1 MNAMSDI
8 ILSIRNLKTYFSTD
22 IGDVRAV
29 DDVSL
34 DVPKGKAV
42 ALVGESGSGKSVT
55 ALSIIRLVPEPA
67 GKIVGGEILFQG
79 RDLLTMSTAE
89 MREIRGN
96 DISMIFQEPMT
107 SLNPVFRIGNQIAA
121 AIRLHR
127 GVDWDEARRQTIGLL
142 DRVGI
147 PKPEERIDDFPHQ
160 FSGGMRQRAM
170 IAMALACD
178 PVLLIADEPTT
189 ALDVTIQAQILDL
202 MKKLQVEEH
211 LSVLLIT
218 HDLGIVAQFADSVAI
233 MKDGKIVERGDVR
246 TIYKEPKER
255 YTIDLLSAVPKLDLE
270 PTPVEEE
277 DGTDMV
283 LLKVENLSKYFPVKR
298 GILSRTV
305 GEVRAVDDVSFSI
318 PVGETLSL
326 VGESGSGKTT
336 TGRAILR
343 LIEPTAGS
351 VKFDGIEVTEL
362 ERKELREL
370 RRRIQV
376 IFQDPYGSLNPRMT
390 VYSML
395 AEILK
400 VHNLRPRNQRRD
412 RVYELLST
420 VGLSSDSADRYPNEF
435 SGGQRQRIGIAR
447 ALAVEPDLIVADE
460 AVSALDV
467 TIQAQILRLLED
479 LQDRLGLTYLF
490 ISHDLAVT
498 QNISDY
504 VAVMQNG
511 KIVEQGPTQK
521 IFRHPTHPYTQSLLA
536 AVPIADPDK

>member
-467 TIQAQILRLLED
+467 TIQAQILKLLED

>member
-1 MNAMSDI
+1 
-8 ILSIRNLKTYFSTD
+8 
-22 IGDVRAV
+22 
-29 DDVSL
+29 
-34 DVPKGKAV
+34 
-42 ALVGESGSGKSVT
+42 VT

-467 TIQAQILRLLED
+467 TIQAQILKLLED